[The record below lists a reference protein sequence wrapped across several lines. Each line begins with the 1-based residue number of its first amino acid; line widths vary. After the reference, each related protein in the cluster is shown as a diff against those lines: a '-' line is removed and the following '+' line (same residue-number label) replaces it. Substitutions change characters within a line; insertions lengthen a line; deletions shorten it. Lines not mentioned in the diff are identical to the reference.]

1 MTADMR
7 FSGHHIICKEHFIA
21 LSGLGIHDLTLL
33 QVQLS
38 DGHTDYL
45 IDALALHAHM
55 HLLRPLFADPNVLK
69 VRSQS

>member
-1 MTADMR
+1 M
-7 FSGHHIICKEHFIA
+7 
-21 LSGLGIHDLTLL
+21 
-33 QVQLS
+33 QLS

-69 VRSQS
+69 VRSQL